1 MPSILVVDDDIKTV
15 ELIGLYLQ
23 REGYQVLKAHD
34 GQAALQAVRQHQ
46 PDLVVLD
53 LMLPYIDGLDITR
66 ILRYEGQIPLIMLT
80 ARTSEQ
86 DKLTGLDLGADDYL
100 TKPFSPRELMARIRA
115 VLRRSHS
122 LQSNSSEIVSYRGL
136 SINFASR
143 EVRRQGE
150 TLHLTPKEY
159 GLLEYMARSPG
170 RAFSRQELL
179 LHVFGSDYEGLDRT
193 IDVHMMNLRRKIE
206 DDAANPIYLLTVYGY
221 GYKFGEASYDQ

>member
-1 MPSILVVDDDIKTV
+1 MPTVLVVDDDQKTV

-23 REGYQVLKAHD
+23 REGYQVLKAYD
-34 GQAALQAVRQHQ
+34 GQAALQAVRQQQ

-86 DKLTGLDLGADDYL
+86 DKLIGLDLGADDYL

-115 VLRRSHS
+115 VLRRSN
-122 LQSNSSEIVSYRGL
+122 LAQSNPSEVVSYRGL

-143 EVRRQGE
+143 EVRRHAE
-150 TLHLTPKEY
+150 RLHLTPKEY
-159 GLLEYMARSPG
+159 GLLEYMARSLG

-179 LHVFGSDYEGLDRT
+179 HQVFGSDYEGLDRT

-206 DDAANPIYLLTVYGY
+206 GDPVEPIYLLTVYGY
-221 GYKFGEASYDQ
+221 GYKFGELEG